1 MGGGGGGGGGLG
13 NLSLNS
19 VAVYWLLHPVNQ
31 PVNNTGTMMK
41 YRYCAGMKK
50 HTATVLVF
58 NNHTSRLCT
67 CSTVSEEQAAVS
79 RAAGLAW
86 GDSQHRLLA
95 LCAYGMRTGTRCRG
109 RGGGGGGGDAT
120 KVQRL

>member
-1 MGGGGGGGGGLG
+1 
-13 NLSLNS
+13 
-19 VAVYWLLHPVNQ
+19 
-31 PVNNTGTMMK
+31 
-41 YRYCAGMKK
+41 MKK

-79 RAAGLAW
+79 EAAVSKAAVREEQAAVSKAAVSEEQAAVSWAAGLAW

-95 LCAYGMRTGTRCRG
+95 LCAYGMRTGTRGGWDEGWGGRG
-109 RGGGGGGGDAT
+109 VEGRGVGGTRGGGGEKKRSKRVA
-120 KVQRL
+120 

>member
-1 MGGGGGGGGGLG
+1 
-13 NLSLNS
+13 
-19 VAVYWLLHPVNQ
+19 
-31 PVNNTGTMMK
+31 
-41 YRYCAGMKK
+41 MKK

-79 RAAGLAW
+79 EAAVSKAAVSEEQAAVSEEQAAVSWAAGLAW

-95 LCAYGMRTGTRCRG
+95 FARTECVRERGVGGT
-109 RGGGGGGGDAT
+109 RGGGDE
-120 KVQRL
+120 V

>member
-1 MGGGGGGGGGLG
+1 M
-13 NLSLNS
+13 
-19 VAVYWLLHPVNQ
+19 AVYWLLHPVNQ

-50 HTATVLVF
+50 HTAAVVVF

-79 RAAGLAW
+79 EAAVSKAAVNEEQAAVSGAAGLAW

-95 LCAYGMRTGTRCRG
+95 LCAYGMHTGTRCG
-109 RGGGGGGGDAT
+109 GKRGGRWGEKAT